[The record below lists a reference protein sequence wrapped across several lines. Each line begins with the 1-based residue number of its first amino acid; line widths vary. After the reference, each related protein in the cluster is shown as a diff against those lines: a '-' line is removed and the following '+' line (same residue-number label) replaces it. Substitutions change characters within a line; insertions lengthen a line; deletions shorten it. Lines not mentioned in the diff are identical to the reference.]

1 MNDKADIAIPLLI
14 ASEHLLRVAR
24 DVESRAARDT
34 ESNQVYHI
42 IDAIDREL
50 LLTYGIDVNELAP
63 TDADAAQGII
73 FNYRN
78 EELTISECLKQL
90 EGFAAQHTGS
100 DHECISGLKEDLLE
114 DSR

>member
-24 DVESRAARDT
+24 DVESRADRDS

-42 IDAIDREL
+42 IDAIDREVL
-50 LLTYGIDVNELAP
+50 MTYGINVDELVP
-63 TDADAAQGII
+63 VGVDAALGII

-78 EELTISECLKQL
+78 EELTISECLNQL
-90 EGFAAQHTGS
+90 EKFAAQACRG
-100 DHECISGLKEDLLE
+100 
-114 DSR
+114 